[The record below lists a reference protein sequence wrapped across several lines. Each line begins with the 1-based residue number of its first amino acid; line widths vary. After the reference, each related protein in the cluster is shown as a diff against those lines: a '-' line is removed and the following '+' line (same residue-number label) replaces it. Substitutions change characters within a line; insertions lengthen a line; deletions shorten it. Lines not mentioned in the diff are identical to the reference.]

1 MRRGRKGPTQ
11 KQIRPPGAGRGTRQL
26 YRREQQQLEGEKIGR
41 MRCSCLNVEQN
52 DPRERDRQ
60 SHRTSLQRIQK
71 LTHQAANNAETD
83 NRQAKARELHREIG
97 RAPNRVEQTTQH
109 DKQRVAGG

>member
-1 MRRGRKGPTQ
+1 
-11 KQIRPPGAGRGTRQL
+11 
-26 YRREQQQLEGEKIGR
+26 
-41 MRCSCLNVEQN
+41 MRCSCLNIEQN
-52 DPRERDRQ
+52 DPTERDRQ

-71 LTHQAANNAETD
+71 LAHQAANNAETD
-83 NRQAKARELHREIG
+83 NRQAQARELHREIG